1 MTWVRLKQKGLWMNY
16 FLLFLAFLLLFKESE
31 LITVLTIGFIFDNSS
46 QIVKMQKMIQFY
58 HINYLFSVLTFPPL
72 PAQIISLFLFFI
84 LRLSYLCSHFSLTW
98 SSDYLLLVLTFN
110 LPLPPIFISHSPCSH
125 PPFFYLRTLFSFSL
139 ISTLFILILG
149 SDNRVW
155 F

>member
-1 MTWVRLKQKGLWMNY
+1 
-16 FLLFLAFLLLFKESE
+16 
-31 LITVLTIGFIFDNSS
+31 
-46 QIVKMQKMIQFY
+46 MIQFY

-110 LPLPPIFISHSPCSH
+110 LPLPPIFILHSPCSY
-125 PPFFYLRTLFSFSL
+125 PPFFIFGLSFLFPWFQPSSSSYWEVTTEYDFNTLLSLPTDDSCKIWLPKNENGAQKSACFYFSAHFFENQNIL
-139 ISTLFILILG
+139 DTTLV
-149 SDNRVW
+149 S
-155 F
+155 

>member
-1 MTWVRLKQKGLWMNY
+1 
-16 FLLFLAFLLLFKESE
+16 
-31 LITVLTIGFIFDNSS
+31 
-46 QIVKMQKMIQFY
+46 MIQFY

-110 LPLPPIFISHSPCSH
+110 LPLPPSSYYILLVLI
-125 PPFFYLRTLFSFSL
+125 PPFLSSDSLFFFLDFNPLHPHIGKWQQSM
-139 ISTLFILILG
+139 ILILCCHFLLTIAAK
-149 SDNRVW
+149 SDSPKMKMALKKALVSI
-155 F
+155 FPLIFLKIKIHGTQL